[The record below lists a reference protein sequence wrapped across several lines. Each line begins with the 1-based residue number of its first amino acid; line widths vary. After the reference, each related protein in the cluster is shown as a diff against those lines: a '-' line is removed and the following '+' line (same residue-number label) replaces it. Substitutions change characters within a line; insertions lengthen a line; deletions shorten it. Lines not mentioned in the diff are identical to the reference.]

1 MPHTKKKSAGFE
13 KGRPQRRKPN
23 SSVVDGTLVDALQC
37 SLPIPDLSIQY
48 RIRSIADNFW
58 ISLFTSDH
66 FQSFLP
72 CLYRTISMPDTG
84 QLRLSAPSKMLSSV
98 IESRV
103 GDGAIESRIVEKWQ
117 NVERILLQCFEKAG
131 ISGTR
136 LRSKRKRIKRKS

>member
-1 MPHTKKKSAGFE
+1 
-13 KGRPQRRKPN
+13 
-23 SSVVDGTLVDALQC
+23 
-37 SLPIPDLSIQY
+37 
-48 RIRSIADNFW
+48 
-58 ISLFTSDH
+58 
-66 FQSFLP
+66 
-72 CLYRTISMPDTG
+72 MPDTG